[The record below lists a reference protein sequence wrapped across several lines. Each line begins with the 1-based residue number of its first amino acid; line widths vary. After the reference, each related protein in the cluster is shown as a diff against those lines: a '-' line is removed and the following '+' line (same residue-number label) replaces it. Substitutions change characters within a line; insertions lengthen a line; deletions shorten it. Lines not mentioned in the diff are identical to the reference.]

1 MPSPGNIDEF
11 KLPTESDLRI
21 DTGYMKGDK
30 VTPYFDPLL
39 AKVICWGENRQDAIT
54 RMERVITEIVIS
66 PVETNL
72 SILKKILNDPEF
84 LSGYYTTDLVKNLAR
99 S

>member
-1 MPSPGNIDEF
+1 
-11 KLPTESDLRI
+11 
-21 DTGYMKGDK
+21 
-30 VTPYFDPLL
+30 
-39 AKVICWGENRQDAIT
+39 
-54 RMERVITEIVIS
+54 MERVITEIVIS